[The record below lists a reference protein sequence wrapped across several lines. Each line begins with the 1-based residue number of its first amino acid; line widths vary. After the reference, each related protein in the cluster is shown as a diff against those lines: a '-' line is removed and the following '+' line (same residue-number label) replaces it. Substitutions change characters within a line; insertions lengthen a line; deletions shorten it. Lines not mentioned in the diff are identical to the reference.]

1 MSEYCCFPKRN
12 TSRFISNVYP
22 VSQEMYAQMDI
33 ISYATNLLVIWLL
46 KILGLA
52 TAYLLKRWLF
62 KLGEVVEKV

>member
-1 MSEYCCFPKRN
+1 
-12 TSRFISNVYP
+12 
-22 VSQEMYAQMDI
+22 MDI

-62 KLGEVVEKV
+62 KLGEAVETV